1 MYLQVM
7 LVAIPALFT
16 NGNPPLVIAL
26 QAAELASSLNTLHF
40 LAFSPS
46 RVWIFLLRVSLVWRN
61 SLHCMHDLWR
71 HIAQFPS
78 KGASS
83 EEGLL
88 FVLP

>member
-46 RVWIFLLRVSLVWRN
+46 RVWIFLLSLSTTNN
-61 SLHCMHDLWR
+61 SILCLAQIHPFFCVFAWWKRWHCR
-71 HIAQFPS
+71 
-78 KGASS
+78 
-83 EEGLL
+83 
-88 FVLP
+88 